1 MIFRKIAEW
10 ITGRKRDDSR
20 HPLDYINTKYGEPVV
35 APRVESAPYK
45 VEPPATA
52 LPPAVNSQ
60 ITDSVTQAPAP
71 VVETKP
77 VESVNAI
84 AEPAKCGC
92 GRSPT
97 GFCVGLH
104 KLTTEEWSVHADNPN
119 RAVVKEQP
127 KKRAAKP
134 QTETK
139 KVDAKPAPKKAK
151 SEPKK
156 AEVKKPAPKKKAETT
171 KSAPAAKKPRAR
183 PAR

>member
-1 MIFRKIAEW
+1 MIFQKIAEW
-10 ITGRKRDDSR
+10 FTGRKRDESR
-20 HPLDYINTKYGEPVV
+20 HPLDYINNKYGEPVV
-35 APRVESAPYK
+35 APRVES
-45 VEPPATA
+45 PATS

-71 VVETKP
+71 VAETKP

-119 RAVVKEQP
+119 RAAVKEQP

-134 QTETK
+134 RTETK

-156 AEVKKPAPKKKAETT
+156 AEVKKPSPKKKAEST
-171 KSAPAAKKPRAR
+171 KSAPAAKKLRAR